1 MKLQPLLW
9 CTNNNKNDVV
19 FVCHTW
25 NYSWKMPCQFRMS
38 HTEHDTSL
46 SLLDSQ
52 ITANSCML
60 WLLSAVCWVCAV
72 RVNPRVYMI
81 ILHFFTILLFIHCVL
96 VSFIALF
103 CAHGP
108 KGELRAPRA
117 IYTATHLWFSK
128 QTNTLSTNQRNT
140 GNKAF
145 VALLLLIQIN
155 SCCLHCCIHKNR
167 PLWWWALAAEA
178 ICALCCV
185 FSFSHLNSIDNSH
198 SCGGS
203 SDSLVPIGNWLAGWG
218 HAHSTLLQKSPK
230 NRMCILP
237 RPSLS
242 IHYYCSFSLALLW
255 FSCGLLYVSS
265 SCSPCNGV

>member
-1 MKLQPLLW
+1 
-9 CTNNNKNDVV
+9 
-19 FVCHTW
+19 
-25 NYSWKMPCQFRMS
+25 MPCQFRMS

-178 ICALCCV
+178 ICVLCCAV
-185 FSFSHLNSIDNSH
+185 LFL
-198 SCGGS
+198 
-203 SDSLVPIGNWLAGWG
+203 SLIWIPLIIRIRAVVPVIVWCRLAIGWLAGVM
-218 HAHSTLLQKSPK
+218 HIPHFCK
-230 NRMCILP
+230 NLRKIECAFCLDHRWVSIIIAL
-237 RPSLS
+237 SL
-242 IHYYCSFSLALLW
+242 
-255 FSCGLLYVSS
+255 
-265 SCSPCNGV
+265 